1 MFFISNPNLRKFEA
15 FMQEVPNF
23 PPKGMKVDLDKL
35 ENEILLF
42 KVENIIINIKRH
54 QEKEKIMKF
63 RNDQHRSTFL
73 KEVKNQSL
81 KNHKLIA
88 ALYLLTADTKLW
100 DAVKN
105 SVGRDD
111 IVFENI
117 RLKSGSEIVYT
128 LYCAAKDMYNGSRHL
143 SIDDIAD
150 SALIKNKIF
159 ILICNAMLIK
169 RKGLAAVI
177 SAKISI
183 ALMMRNR
190 TFICMRQSF
199 L

>member
-1 MFFISNPNLRKFEA
+1 MFFISNPNLRKLEA
-15 FMQEVPNF
+15 FMQEVPHF

-35 ENEILLF
+35 EDEILLF
-42 KVENIIINIKRH
+42 EVENVIINLKQH
-54 QEKEKIMKF
+54 KEKEKEKIMKF

-73 KEVKNQSL
+73 KEAKNQSL
-81 KNHKLIA
+81 KNHRLIA

-100 DAVKN
+100 DAAKN

-117 RLKSGSEIVYT
+117 RLKSGSEIVYI
-128 LYCAAKDMYNGSRHL
+128 LYCAAKNLYNGSRRL

-159 ILICNAMLIK
+159 TLICNAMLIK

-177 SAKISI
+177 SAKKFDCV
-183 ALMMRNR
+183 NDEE
-190 TFICMRQSF
+190 
-199 L
+199 